1 VLDSILG
8 KGEWAD
14 LKDFLTPTVFDVL
27 PPRAAQR
34 QVTEL
39 LAARLHPKEA
49 RRAREGLAVRGI
61 RVAEDRAPG
70 PERAEGLD
78 AATRARRGQRVLT
91 LYFHQLLHHDVALLD
106 LRADRFREHGAREH
120 GAREHGAREHGARED
135 GAREDGATSVWRPGW
150 LYVRWD
156 AAFLAALRD
165 LYAGYY
171 LGDAARFD
179 AAIARLSLEPAR
191 DVFLSHFGGGDQR
204 EVRFERATFVHTF
217 HDAFLACRDAPP
229 GPGGAPRPPLHGNF
243 LALGLYLATLYE
255 HLERLGLAF
264 DVRAAY
270 TAAGADR

>member
-1 VLDSILG
+1 
-8 KGEWAD
+8 
-14 LKDFLTPTVFDVL
+14 
-27 PPRAAQR
+27 
-34 QVTEL
+34 
-39 LAARLHPKEA
+39 
-49 RRAREGLAVRGI
+49 
-61 RVAEDRAPG
+61 
-70 PERAEGLD
+70 
-78 AATRARRGQRVLT
+78 
-91 LYFHQLLHHDVALLD
+91 
-106 LRADRFREHGAREH
+106 
-120 GAREHGAREHGARED
+120 
-135 GAREDGATSVWRPGW
+135 
-150 LYVRWD
+150 VRWD

-165 LYAGYY
+165 LYAGSY